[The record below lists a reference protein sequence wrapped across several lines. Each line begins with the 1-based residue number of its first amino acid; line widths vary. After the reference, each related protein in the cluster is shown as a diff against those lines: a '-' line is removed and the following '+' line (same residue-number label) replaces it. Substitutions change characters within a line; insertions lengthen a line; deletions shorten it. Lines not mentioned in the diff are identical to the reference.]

1 MSSAIKILP
10 YYTYEDYVHWEGKWE
25 LIEGF
30 PYAMSPAPIPKHQI
44 VSLNIAAEFKSAL
57 KDCAHC
63 KAILPIDYKVNE
75 DTVLQPDIL
84 IVCKNITKKYLDFP
98 PALIVEILSPATAI
112 KDRNTKYQIY
122 QEQGV
127 PYYLIVDIEKELV
140 ELYKLQEGNYILL
153 QNEHSFSHQFHL
165 ADACKMSV
173 DFSQI
178 WEA

>member
-30 PYAMSPAPIPKHQI
+30 PYAMSPAPVPKHQI
-44 VSLNIAAEFKSAL
+44 ISLNIAAEFRAAL
-57 KDCAHC
+57 KDCTSC
-63 KAILPIDYKVNE
+63 KAILPIDYKVKE
-75 DTVLQPDIL
+75 DTILQPDIL

-127 PYYLIVDIEKELV
+127 AYYLIVDIEKDLI
-140 ELYKLQEGNYILL
+140 ELYQLQQGNYVLL
-153 QNEHSFSHQFHL
+153 ENQHSFSHQFYL
-165 ADACKMSV
+165 VDDCKMSV
-173 DFSQI
+173 DFSQV
-178 WEA
+178 WTT